1 MILLWVGDEGWQF
14 ERRVGREFR
23 NLGLSRENVRDE
35 QSWYS
40 ERKEGGSVLLS
51 YSDSRDDTSKIA
63 EI

>member
-1 MILLWVGDEGWQF
+1 MRAGNLRGGLGGNSGILVLSGKNVKDE
-14 ERRVGREFR
+14 E
-23 NLGLSRENVRDE
+23 
-35 QSWYS
+35 SWYS